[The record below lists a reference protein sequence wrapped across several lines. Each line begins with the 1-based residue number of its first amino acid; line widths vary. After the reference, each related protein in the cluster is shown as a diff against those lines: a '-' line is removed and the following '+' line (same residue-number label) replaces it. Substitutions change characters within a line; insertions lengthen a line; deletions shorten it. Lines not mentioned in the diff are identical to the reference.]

1 MKLLRHG
8 APGAERPGIH
18 ANDGTMR
25 DLSGL
30 LTDLGPDQLTPAV
43 LTALRA
49 IDPMRL
55 PVVEGQPRLGA
66 PFAGTRKFIAIG
78 LNFHDHAE
86 ESGQPLPHEP
96 VVFSKWTSCIG
107 GPNDD
112 IVPPAGSTMLDWEVE
127 LGIVIGTMARSVE
140 EVDALAHVAGFCV
153 VNDVSERHFQLKRDG
168 GQWDKGK
175 GFDTFGPVGPW
186 LVTSDEVGDP
196 QALDIWL
203 KVNGKTMQS
212 GHTSKMIFSCAR
224 LVSYCSK
231 LMTLE
236 PGDIITTGTP
246 AGVGLGM
253 KPPVFLQ
260 PGDVVELGISGLGVQ
275 RQKVSHRKETQT

>member
-8 APGAERPGIH
+8 IQGAEKPGLL
-18 ANDGTMR
+18 AGDGTLR

-30 LTDLGPDQLTPAV
+30 LADLGPDQLA
-43 LTALRA
+43 LGALAALRA

-55 PVVEGQPRLGA
+55 PVVEGTPRLG
-66 PFAGTRKFIAIG
+66 PPIAGTRKFIAIG
-78 LNFHDHAE
+78 LNYHDHAE
-86 ESGQPLPHEP
+86 ESGQSVPNEP

-112 IVPPAGSTMLDWEVE
+112 IVPPPGSTMLDWEVE
-127 LGIVIGTMARSVE
+127 LGIVIGSTARSVGE
-140 EVDALAHVAGFCV
+140 ADALAHVAGYCV

-175 GFDTFGPVGPW
+175 GFDSFGPVGPW

-196 QALDIWL
+196 QSLDLWL
-203 KVNGKTMQS
+203 KVNGKTMQN
-212 GHTSKMIFSCAR
+212 GTTSKMIFSCAR
-224 LVSYCSK
+224 LVSYCSG

-236 PGDIITTGTP
+236 PGDIIATGTP

-260 PGDVVELGISGLGVQ
+260 PGDVVELGIRGLGTQ
-275 RQKVSHRKETQT
+275 RQQVARRSAPNA